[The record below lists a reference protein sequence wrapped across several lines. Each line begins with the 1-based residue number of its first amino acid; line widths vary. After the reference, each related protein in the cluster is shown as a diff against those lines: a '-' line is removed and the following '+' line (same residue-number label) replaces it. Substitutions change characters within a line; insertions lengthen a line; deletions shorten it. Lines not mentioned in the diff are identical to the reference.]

1 MFRFPVDFC
10 MKPYE
15 QTDSLK
21 TLSDK
26 AKCKH
31 AGGLNRRRHTSALT
45 VVQIPIVDR
54 TIFTIF
60 VLSLR
65 LGMGVSV
72 NLLTGEPKIPVSN
85 RLTENCT

>member
-1 MFRFPVDFC
+1 

-15 QTDSLK
+15 QTDSLR

-31 AGGLNRRRHTSALT
+31 AGGVNRRSTSALT
-45 VVQIPIVDR
+45 VVQISIVDR

-85 RLTENCT
+85 RLTENCRPT